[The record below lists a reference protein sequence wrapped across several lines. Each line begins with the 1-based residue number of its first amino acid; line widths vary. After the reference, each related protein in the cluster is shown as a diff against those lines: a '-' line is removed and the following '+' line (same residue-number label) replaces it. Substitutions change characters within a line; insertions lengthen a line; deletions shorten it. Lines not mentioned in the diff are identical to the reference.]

1 MDYDVIKISRVEA
14 RKVLED
20 IKKYVIQQ
28 CKNDNKQESVL
39 KNVNVILNRLKNK
52 GIIKTEYKGVYYK
65 PIISMFGAVPL
76 NTNKLRKLKYLED
89 KDGNIKGY
97 IVGAKLFNKLGLT
110 TLVPNV
116 TDIVTNECKYHKQY
130 DEKLRTYIT
139 KPKIEITNEN
149 YRYLQFIDILD
160 NKDNANEL
168 VLNELKNTFRP
179 EFINRIDEIIVFNS
193 LKKAVVGDIV
203 DKIVK
208 ELNERLSQNYLHIE
222 VTKEAKEKIIN
233 EAYDERY
240 GARPIRRYI
249 TKNIET
255 LISHE
260 IIAKDIKVG
269 STLIVDINN
278 NEEFVIKYK

>member
-1 MDYDVIKISRVEA
+1 MNICKLVVEYIEQYPEDEPIFI
-14 RKVLED
+14 ED
-20 IKKYVIQQ
+20 IKKYVIG
-28 CKNDNKQESVL
+28 KNEEDNKQENVL
-39 KNVNVILNRLKNK
+39 KNINVILNRLKNE
-52 GIIKTEYKGVYYK
+52 GIIKAEYKGVYYK

-160 NKDNANEL
+160 NKDNIPIDAPNA
-168 VLNELKNTFRP
+168 
-179 EFINRIDEIIVFNS
+179 DEILYRI
-193 LKKAVVGDIV
+193 
-203 DKIVK
+203 
-208 ELNERLSQNYLHIE
+208 IE
-222 VTKEAKEKIIN
+222 ECKLDFEKIIK
-233 EAYDERY
+233 Y
-240 GARPIRRYI
+240 AR
-249 TKNIET
+249 ET
-255 LISHE
+255 NNR
-260 IIAKDIKVG
+260 KV
-269 STLIVDINN
+269 LDKL
-278 NEEFVIKYK
+278 FVLAR

>member
-1 MDYDVIKISRVEA
+1 MNICKL
-14 RKVLED
+14 VLEYIEQYPEDEPIFIED
-20 IKKYVIQQ
+20 IKKYVIG
-28 CKNDNKQESVL
+28 KYEEDNKQEKVL
-39 KNVNVILNRLKNK
+39 KNINVILNRLKNE
-52 GIIKTEYKGVYYK
+52 GIIKAEYKGVYYK

-160 NKDNANEL
+160 NKDNIPIDAPNA
-168 VLNELKNTFRP
+168 
-179 EFINRIDEIIVFNS
+179 DEILYRI
-193 LKKAVVGDIV
+193 
-203 DKIVK
+203 
-208 ELNERLSQNYLHIE
+208 IE
-222 VTKEAKEKIIN
+222 ECKLDFEKIIK
-233 EAYDERY
+233 Y
-240 GARPIRRYI
+240 AR
-249 TKNIET
+249 ET
-255 LISHE
+255 NNR
-260 IIAKDIKVG
+260 KV
-269 STLIVDINN
+269 LDKL
-278 NEEFVIKYK
+278 FVIAR

>member
-1 MDYDVIKISRVEA
+1 MNICKL
-14 RKVLED
+14 VLEYIEQYPEDEPIFIED
-20 IKKYVIQQ
+20 IKKYVIGQYEE
-28 CKNDNKQESVL
+28 DDKQENVL
-39 KNVNVILNRLKNK
+39 KNINVILNRLKNK

-160 NKDNANEL
+160 NKDNIPIDAPNA
-168 VLNELKNTFRP
+168 
-179 EFINRIDEIIVFNS
+179 DEILYRI
-193 LKKAVVGDIV
+193 
-203 DKIVK
+203 
-208 ELNERLSQNYLHIE
+208 IE
-222 VTKEAKEKIIN
+222 ECKLDFEKIIK
-233 EAYDERY
+233 Y
-240 GARPIRRYI
+240 AR
-249 TKNIET
+249 ET
-255 LISHE
+255 NNR
-260 IIAKDIKVG
+260 KV
-269 STLIVDINN
+269 LDKL
-278 NEEFVIKYK
+278 FVIAR

>member
-1 MDYDVIKISRVEA
+1 MNICKL
-14 RKVLED
+14 VLEYIEQYPED
-20 IKKYVIQQ
+20 EPIFIENIKKYVIGQYEE
-28 CKNDNKQESVL
+28 DDKQENVL
-39 KNVNVILNRLKNK
+39 KNINVILNRLKNK

-116 TDIVTNECKYHKQY
+116 TDIGTNECKYHKQY

-160 NKDNANEL
+160 NKDNIPIDAPN
-168 VLNELKNTFRP
+168 V
-179 EFINRIDEIIVFNS
+179 DEILYRI
-193 LKKAVVGDIV
+193 
-203 DKIVK
+203 
-208 ELNERLSQNYLHIE
+208 IE
-222 VTKEAKEKIIN
+222 ECKLDFEKIIK
-233 EAYDERY
+233 Y
-240 GARPIRRYI
+240 AR
-249 TKNIET
+249 ET
-255 LISHE
+255 NNR
-260 IIAKDIKVG
+260 KV
-269 STLIVDINN
+269 LNKL
-278 NEEFVIKYK
+278 FVLAR

>member
-1 MDYDVIKISRVEA
+1 MNICKL
-14 RKVLED
+14 VLEYIEQYPEDEPIFIED
-20 IKKYVIQQ
+20 IKKYVIG
-28 CKNDNKQESVL
+28 KNEEDNKQENVL
-39 KNVNVILNRLKNK
+39 KNINVILNRLKNE
-52 GIIKTEYKGVYYK
+52 GIIKAEYKGVYYK

-160 NKDNANEL
+160 NKDNIPIDAPNA
-168 VLNELKNTFRP
+168 
-179 EFINRIDEIIVFNS
+179 DEILYRI
-193 LKKAVVGDIV
+193 
-203 DKIVK
+203 
-208 ELNERLSQNYLHIE
+208 IE
-222 VTKEAKEKIIN
+222 ECKLDFEKIIK
-233 EAYDERY
+233 Y
-240 GARPIRRYI
+240 AR
-249 TKNIET
+249 ET
-255 LISHE
+255 NNR
-260 IIAKDIKVG
+260 KV
-269 STLIVDINN
+269 LDKL
-278 NEEFVIKYK
+278 FVLAR

>member
-1 MDYDVIKISRVEA
+1 MNICKL
-14 RKVLED
+14 VLEYIEQYPEDEPIFIED
-20 IKKYVIQQ
+20 IKKYVIGQYEE
-28 CKNDNKQESVL
+28 DNKQENIL
-39 KNVNVILNRLKNK
+39 KNINVILNRLKNE
-52 GIIKTEYKGVYYK
+52 GIIKAEYKGVYYK

-160 NKDNANEL
+160 NKDNIPIDAPNA
-168 VLNELKNTFRP
+168 
-179 EFINRIDEIIVFNS
+179 DEILYRI
-193 LKKAVVGDIV
+193 
-203 DKIVK
+203 
-208 ELNERLSQNYLHIE
+208 IE
-222 VTKEAKEKIIN
+222 ECKLDFEKIIK
-233 EAYDERY
+233 Y
-240 GARPIRRYI
+240 AR
-249 TKNIET
+249 ET
-255 LISHE
+255 NNR
-260 IIAKDIKVG
+260 KV
-269 STLIVDINN
+269 LDKL
-278 NEEFVIKYK
+278 FVIAR

>member
-1 MDYDVIKISRVEA
+1 MNICKL
-14 RKVLED
+14 VLEYIEQYPEDEPIFIED
-20 IKKYVIQQ
+20 IKKYVIG
-28 CKNDNKQESVL
+28 KYEEDNKQEKVL
-39 KNVNVILNRLKNK
+39 KNINVILNRLKNE
-52 GIIKTEYKGVYYK
+52 GIIKAEYKGVYYK

-160 NKDNANEL
+160 NKDNIHIEAQNA
-168 VLNELKNTFRP
+168 
-179 EFINRIDEIIVFNS
+179 DEILYRIIQECKLDF
-193 LKKAVVGDIV
+193 
-203 DKIVK
+203 
-208 ELNERLSQNYLHIE
+208 
-222 VTKEAKEKIIN
+222 EKIIK
-233 EAYDERY
+233 Y
-240 GARPIRRYI
+240 AR
-249 TKNIET
+249 ET
-255 LISHE
+255 NNR
-260 IIAKDIKVG
+260 KV
-269 STLIVDINN
+269 LDKL
-278 NEEFVIKYK
+278 FVIAR

>member
-1 MDYDVIKISRVEA
+1 MNICKL
-14 RKVLED
+14 VLEYIEQYPEDEPIFIED
-20 IKKYVIQQ
+20 IKKYVIG
-28 CKNDNKQESVL
+28 KYEEDNKQENVL
-39 KNVNVILNRLKNK
+39 KNINVILNRLKNK

-160 NKDNANEL
+160 NKDNIPIDAPN
-168 VLNELKNTFRP
+168 V
-179 EFINRIDEIIVFNS
+179 DEILYRI
-193 LKKAVVGDIV
+193 
-203 DKIVK
+203 
-208 ELNERLSQNYLHIE
+208 IE
-222 VTKEAKEKIIN
+222 ECKLDFEKIIK
-233 EAYDERY
+233 Y
-240 GARPIRRYI
+240 AR
-249 TKNIET
+249 ET
-255 LISHE
+255 NNR
-260 IIAKDIKVG
+260 KV
-269 STLIVDINN
+269 LDKL
-278 NEEFVIKYK
+278 FVLAR

>member
-1 MDYDVIKISRVEA
+1 MNICKL
-14 RKVLED
+14 VLEYIEQYPEDEPIFIED
-20 IKKYVIQQ
+20 IKKYVIGQYEE
-28 CKNDNKQESVL
+28 DNKQENVL
-39 KNVNVILNRLKNK
+39 KNINVILNRLKNE
-52 GIIKTEYKGVYYK
+52 GIIKAEYKGVYYK

-160 NKDNANEL
+160 NKDNIPIDAPNA
-168 VLNELKNTFRP
+168 
-179 EFINRIDEIIVFNS
+179 DEILYRI
-193 LKKAVVGDIV
+193 
-203 DKIVK
+203 
-208 ELNERLSQNYLHIE
+208 IE
-222 VTKEAKEKIIN
+222 ECKLDFEKIIK
-233 EAYDERY
+233 Y
-240 GARPIRRYI
+240 AR
-249 TKNIET
+249 ET
-255 LISHE
+255 NSR
-260 IIAKDIKVG
+260 KV
-269 STLIVDINN
+269 LDKL
-278 NEEFVIKYK
+278 FVLAR